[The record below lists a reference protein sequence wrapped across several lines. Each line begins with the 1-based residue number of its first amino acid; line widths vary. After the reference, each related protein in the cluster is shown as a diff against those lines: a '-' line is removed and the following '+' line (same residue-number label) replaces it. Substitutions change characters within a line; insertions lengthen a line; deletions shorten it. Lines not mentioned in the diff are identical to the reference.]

1 MAPPTITS
9 GLTTAALDLS
19 QSPELRG
26 ETDPDIRVRAAF
38 PLNGSLGTE
47 RTAVVHFELAP
58 GCALGTHTDSAE
70 EVLLV
75 LEGTVEVT
83 VGEARDTLGAGTL
96 ALVPEM
102 APHNV
107 RNVGSGP
114 ARVVGFFPSDHVTA
128 TFDEAFLP
136 LRQRVFDF

>member
-1 MAPPTITS
+1 MPDTIS
-9 GLTTAALDLS
+9 PGLTTAVLDLS
-19 QSPELRG
+19 DSPELWG
-26 ETDPDIRVRAAF
+26 ETNPDVRVRAAF

-47 RTAVVHFELAP
+47 RTAMVYFELAP

-83 VGEARDTLGAGTL
+83 VGEAAEVASAGTL

-107 RNVGSGP
+107 RNVGDGP

-128 TFDEAFLP
+128 TFDDAFLP
-136 LRQRVFDF
+136 PGQRVFAF

>member
-1 MAPPTITS
+1 MPPPITD
-9 GLTTAALDLS
+9 GLTTALLDLAG
-19 QSPELRG
+19 SPELWG
-26 ETDPDIRVRAAF
+26 EADPGIRVRASF

-47 RTAVVHFELAP
+47 RTAVVYFELAP

-70 EVLLV
+70 EVLLI

-83 VGEARDTLGAGTL
+83 VGETTETASAGTL

-107 RNVGSGP
+107 RNVGDGP

-136 LRQRVFDF
+136 PGQRVFAF

>member
-1 MAPPTITS
+1 MPDTIST
-9 GLTTAALDLS
+9 GLTTATLDLID
-19 QSPELRG
+19 SPELWG
-26 ETDPDIRVRAAF
+26 EADPAIRVRASF

-47 RTAVVHFELAP
+47 RTAVVYFELAP

-75 LEGTVEVT
+75 LAGAVEVT
-83 VGEARDTLGAGTL
+83 VGEATEQAGEGTL
-96 ALVPEM
+96 VLVPEM
-102 APHNV
+102 VPHNV
-107 RNVGSGP
+107 RNVGDGP

-136 LRQRVFDF
+136 PGQRVFAF